1 MKLLSFVKFDHTADY
16 WDYTVDGDDPNV
28 PSTRTYFYSKAIFL
42 DVAGRVYVD
51 QIDVISKE
59 QLKGGAQLRNLK
71 DKNGVLVLPL
81 VGGGQEYVYE
91 INEVGFQEN
100 PFGFTEY
107 FRYRCKRKTVVT
119 S

>member
-16 WDYTVDGDDPNV
+16 WDYTVDNSNPNQSPV
-28 PSTRTYFYSKAIFL
+28 YTFFYSKGIYL

-59 QLKGGAQLRNLK
+59 QLKGGAQLRNLR
-71 DKNGVLVLPL
+71 DKNGNLVLP
-81 VGGGQEYVYE
+81 VIGGGQEYVYE

-100 PFGFTEY
+100 PFGFSEY
-107 FRYRCKRKTVVT
+107 YRYRCKRKTVVI